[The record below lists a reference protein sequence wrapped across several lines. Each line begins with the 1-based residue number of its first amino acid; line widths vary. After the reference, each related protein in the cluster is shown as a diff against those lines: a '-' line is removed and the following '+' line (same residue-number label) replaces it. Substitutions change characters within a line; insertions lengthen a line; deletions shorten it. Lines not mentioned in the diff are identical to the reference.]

1 MEKSPPHGRSREDVF
16 RELELIL
23 EAKKNINSVILTL
36 YSVFYSLEGFLL
48 YGFFVID
55 AMAARESIAF
65 FGALCLIGLFVVTIR
80 TQGTNT
86 RCDRRAQELEKA
98 NGIRVILNYDNS
110 EEQRNPR
117 FLFRATMHGTLKAI
131 DVVLVAMWV
140 ILAALAAA
148 HIV

>member
-1 MEKSPPHGRSREDVF
+1 MDKPGAPERSREDVF
-16 RELELIL
+16 RELGLIL
-23 EAKKNINSVILTL
+23 EAKKNINAIILTL

-55 AMAARESIAF
+55 GTAARGSIAF
-65 FGALCLIGLFVVTIR
+65 FGALCLMGLFVVTMR

-86 RCDRRAQELEKA
+86 RCDHRARELEEA
-98 NGIRVILNYDNS
+98 HGIRVILNYDNS
-110 EEQRNPR
+110 EEQRSPR

-131 DVVLVAMWV
+131 DVVLVVLWV

-148 HIV
+148 HLA

>member
-1 MEKSPPHGRSREDVF
+1 MEKSTPLERSREDVF

-55 AMAARESIAF
+55 AIAARQSIAF

-86 RCDRRAQELEKA
+86 RCDLRAQELEKA
-98 NGIRVILNYDNS
+98 NEIRVILNYDNS
-110 EEQRNPR
+110 QGQGSPR

-131 DVVLVAMWV
+131 DAVLIGMWIV
-140 ILAALAAA
+140 LAAFAAA
-148 HIV
+148 RLV